1 MDQSGKSGGGEKG
14 SVLDIL
20 KSSILRICW
29 PDLIRSMGERG
40 CGGGCSVAQPCLILP
55 PHGPQHAAFP
65 VHLHLLELAQ
75 THVHWLSDA
84 IQTFQP
90 LSSPSPPT
98 FSLSQ
103 HQGFFQ
109 WVGSLHQVAKVLE
122 YPSNE
127 YSGLISF
134 RMDCFDLL
142 AVQGTLKS
150 PPTPQ
155 CKSIN
160 SSVLSFLYGL
170 TLTSVHDYWKNRSFD

>member
-1 MDQSGKSGGGEKG
+1 MWSIVVQSLSHVQLFATHGLHMPGFPAHHCLPEF
-14 SVLDIL
+14 
-20 KSSILRICW
+20 
-29 PDLIRSMGERG
+29 
-40 CGGGCSVAQPCLILP
+40 AQI
-55 PHGPQHAAFP
+55 
-65 VHLHLLELAQ
+65 
-75 THVHWLSDA
+75 HVHWLSDA

-90 LSSPSPPT
+90 LSPSPPT

-134 RMDCFDLL
+134 RMDWFDLL
-142 AVQGTLKS
+142 AGQGTLKS
-150 PPTPQ
+150 PPIPQ